1 MNPYAFRGW
10 HLPTAYSESS
20 NCDRNYS
27 VYPASW
33 TSSYFGSPAAVYPF
47 QSENTKQTNNNDWKL
62 QNVCSSPQD
71 STNNAQSIVRDSN
84 SLKQGYEGLL
94 YKSNSCRGEMELG
107 NREECSRNC
116 CAISCTCNN
125 NQQRLNVIDNTWRS
139 SEVPGTLD
147 FNKTPSVSPYQ
158 SFYQRDMQQS
168 IHLPSTSIAPT
179 TVTLRKRRR
188 PYSKFQ
194 IAELER
200 EYNSSTYVSKSRRW
214 ELSQLINLSER
225 QIKIWFQNRRIKAKK
240 IIKRDDVPTI
250 SHMGMPQPS

>member
-10 HLPTAYSESS
+10 HLPTAYSEPS
-20 NCDRNYS
+20 NCDRNYP
-27 VYPASW
+27 VYPASS
-33 TSSYFGSPAAVYPF
+33 SSYFSSPTAVYPF
-47 QSENTKQTNNNDWKL
+47 QSDNTTKQTTNNDWKL
-62 QNVCSSPQD
+62 QSDCATTP
-71 STNNAQSIVRDSN
+71 DSN
-84 SLKQGYEGLL
+84 TLNRDANTIAKQGYEGLL
-94 YKSNSCRGEMELG
+94 YKGNSCRGDVELSV
-107 NREECSRNC
+107 REDCPRNC
-116 CAISCTCNN
+116 CTITCTCNS
-125 NQQRLNVIDNTWRS
+125 QQRLNVLDNSWRGS
-139 SEVPGTLD
+139 DMSASLD

-200 EYNSSTYVSKSRRW
+200 EYNGSYVSESRRW

-240 IIKRDDVPTI
+240 IIKRDDISPQV
-250 SHMGMPQPS
+250 SHMGMPS